1 MTAKPGDTANASA
14 PLRLAELVA
23 ALSLATDLG
32 TGQPME
38 HALRVCLLAVELGGE
53 LGLSDQERCDVYY
66 VALLRAIGCVAEQPA
81 VAARFGDELA
91 ANARIALLDMA
102 QPAEAIGLLLRH
114 VGEGQPALRRTRM
127 VL

>member
-1 MTAKPGDTANASA
+1 MSASPRDTATTAA

-38 HALRVCLLAVELGGE
+38 HALRVCLLAVAFAGE
-53 LGLSDQERCDVYY
+53 LGLGEQERRDIYY
-66 VALLRAIGCVAEQPA
+66 VALLRAVGCVAEQPR
-81 VAARFGDELA
+81 VAARFGDELE

-114 VGEGQPALRRTRM
+114 VGEGRP
-127 VL
+127 V